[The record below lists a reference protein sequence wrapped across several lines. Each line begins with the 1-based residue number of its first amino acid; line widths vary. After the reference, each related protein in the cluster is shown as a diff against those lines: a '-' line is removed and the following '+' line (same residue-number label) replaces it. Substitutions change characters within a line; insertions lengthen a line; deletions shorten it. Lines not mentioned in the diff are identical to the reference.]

1 MKIVTKIITVF
12 LLAALFPVSAL
23 AAETQPQAYGDIRLE
38 IDGQEFLPGSIFDGQ
53 VIKSGSEKKI
63 VVVSNYPW
71 TVVNSASADGEVS
84 VSPSSGDVGRTE
96 ISLSFIKGGNV
107 SLIFEEQGN
116 SQDRDQFNF
125 NITSYGNLILR
136 YENEA
141 GEAISPD
148 EIKHEEPSWFWYDL
162 SGETPKDISGYA
174 FSAVKAGS
182 APLSGSLGEGTKV
195 ITYVYKKIYM
205 ESSITIRYVDENG
218 NEIQQRQTVQ
228 GLVGNDYLVEPAAID
243 GFAFKEIQADSEP
256 IRGKFSAE
264 PQVVT
269 LVYSKL
275 PNVQLGHLLIRYVDE
290 EGNEIQQR
298 ETIHGLVGS
307 DYLVDPAV
315 IDGFA
320 FKEVQ
325 ADSDSAQG
333 QFSAEPQSV
342 TFVYS
347 KLPNVQLG
355 HLLIRYVDEEGNEI
369 QQRETIH
376 GLVSSD
382 YLVEPTAI
390 DGFAFKEVQSGS
402 DPVQGRFGTEFQTVT
417 FVYAKLP
424 NVQLGHLLIKY
435 VDEDGN
441 EIQQRQTIHGLV
453 GSDYLA
459 EPATIDGF
467 AFKEVQ
473 ADSDPAQGQ
482 FSTEPQSVTF
492 VYSKLPNVQLGN
504 LLIRYV
510 DENGNEIQQRETI
523 HGLVSS
529 EYLVEPTAIEGFTFK
544 EIQADS
550 DPAQG
555 QFSAEPQS
563 VTFVYSKLPNVQL
576 GNLLIRYV
584 DENGKEIQQSQTL
597 NGPIGEGYDVSSDQ
611 YKLSIDGYVL
621 VEEKLPNNM
630 KGAFTAQ
637 EQTVTFIYK
646 KIDHPIVVDEGT
658 VTTNYLDENG
668 ESLAPSNTQTGQIGQ
683 EYTTTEKN
691 ISGYELM
698 QTKLPENAAGS
709 FTKEPI
715 TVNYIYAKQQN
726 SAVTDK
732 ATPVP
737 SNKQTG
743 ANHSSTT
750 YPKTGEHTS
759 LVLTL
764 TGLSLLSLAGLLIY
778 KRKTAK

>member
-23 AAETQPQAYGDIRLE
+23 AAETQPQAYGDVRLE

-71 TVVNSASADGEVS
+71 TVVNSASADGQVS
-84 VSPSSGDVGRTE
+84 VSPSSGDAGRTE

-141 GEAISPD
+141 GDTISPD

-162 SGETPKDISGYA
+162 SGEKPKDISGYA

-195 ITYVYKKIYM
+195 ITYVYKKIYK

-275 PNVQLGHLLIRYVDE
+275 PNVQLGHLLIRYVAE

-307 DYLVDPAV
+307 DYLVDPVV

-402 DPVQGRFGTEFQTVT
+402 DPVQGRFGTEFQTVS

-435 VDEDGN
+435 VDEEGN

-453 GSDYLA
+453 GSEYLA

-482 FSTEPQSVTF
+482 FSTEP
-492 VYSKLPNVQLGN
+492 K
-504 LLIRYV
+504 
-510 DENGNEIQQRETI
+510 
-523 HGLVSS
+523 
-529 EYLVEPTAIEGFTFK
+529 
-544 EIQADS
+544 
-550 DPAQG
+550 
-555 QFSAEPQS
+555 S

-584 DENGKEIQQSQTL
+584 DENGKELQQSQTL

-611 YKLSIDGYVL
+611 YKLSINGYVL

-637 EQTVTFIYK
+637 EQIVTFIYK
-646 KIDHPIVVDEGT
+646 KIDHPISVDEGT

-668 ESLAPSNTQTGQIGQ
+668 ESLAPSDTQTGQIGQ
-683 EYTTTEKN
+683 EYTTTEKS

-778 KRKTAK
+778 KRRTAK